1 MKSNIETYLRLKPIL
16 PNEIN
21 HFYNNHQDSFL
32 SNNNNE
38 INNNEILLG
47 NIEYEISSNG
57 KVINIHVPEEM
68 RKGYVNNMKKSYDF
82 QFNDIFEQFNSRANF

>member
-1 MKSNIETYLRLKPIL
+1 M
-16 PNEIN
+16 
-21 HFYNNHQDSFL
+21 FHQDSFL

-38 INNNEILLG
+38 INNNEIFLG

-68 RKGYVNNMKKSYDF
+68 RKGYVKILYDSF
-82 QFNDIFEQFNSRANF
+82 PYLKINYFYHINIILI

>member
-1 MKSNIETYLRLKPIL
+1 M
-16 PNEIN
+16 
-21 HFYNNHQDSFL
+21 FHQDSFL
-32 SNNNNE
+32 SYNNNE

-68 RKGYVNNMKKSYDF
+68 RKGYVNILLL
-82 QFNDIFEQFNSRANF
+82 IFSLVKN